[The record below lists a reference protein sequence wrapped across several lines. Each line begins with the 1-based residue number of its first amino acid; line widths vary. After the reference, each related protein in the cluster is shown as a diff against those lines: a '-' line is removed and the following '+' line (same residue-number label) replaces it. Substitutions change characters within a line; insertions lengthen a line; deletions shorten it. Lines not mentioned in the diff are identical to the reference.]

1 MVLGT
6 PSLVA
11 ADRVQALRLRLKCLT
26 RPLFLP
32 DFLVDVSPVLI
43 ACLFTLLNHNY
54 FLQFLSEFI
63 FCYSRLLHPGVL
75 VNLLQTDPL
84 PGIRM

>member
-1 MVLGT
+1 MLLGT

-11 ADRVQALRLRLKCLT
+11 SDRVQALRLRLKCLT

-32 DFLVDVSPVLI
+32 DFYVDVSPVLI
-43 ACLFTLLNHNY
+43 VCLFTLLNHNY
-54 FLQFLSEFI
+54 FLQLLPKFI
-63 FCYSRLLHPGVL
+63 LGNPRLLHPGVL
-75 VNLLQTDPL
+75 VHLLHTDPL